1 MAIVSVSQL
10 KIGDKIIEDV
20 VTKMGN
26 VLFKKGFYV
35 TQREYEILRA
45 FLIPSVSV
53 EAKESDTETGD
64 KAVEDKIEDSGLVQF
79 YTVYDKMI
87 QLLKKMFKD
96 SAASPNIPILD
107 IRNGMDQLIS
117 RIDHYNIL
125 TFAPRMLNMGE
136 YIFHNSIMVALT
148 SYMLARWHGF
158 QSKDWMPI
166 ALGGLLHDIG
176 NVKVDPAILSKPS
189 KLSASEVEEM
199 RRHTLYGY
207 AILKNI
213 PALNEGSKLCALQHH
228 EREDSSGY
236 PLSLQGNKI
245 HPYAKVI
252 AVADIF
258 HAMTSQRSYKKAQS
272 PYLVLEQ
279 LQKESFGKLDPMLV
293 STFVN
298 KVTQF
303 HHGTIVRLSDNRV
316 GEIIFTD
323 RANPTRPMV
332 NVNGTIVNLAVDRK
346 LFIQE
351 VV

>member
-10 KIGDKIIEDV
+10 KIGDKIVEDV
-20 VTKMGN
+20 ITKMGN
-26 VLFKKGFYV
+26 VLFKKGFNV

-45 FLIPSVSV
+45 FLIPSVSI
-53 EAKESDTETGD
+53 EAKESDSEATD
-64 KAVEDKIEDSGLVQF
+64 KAEEFKAEDTGLIQF
-79 YTVYDKMI
+79 YTEYDKMI
-87 QLLKKMFKD
+87 QLLKKVFKD
-96 SAASPNIPILD
+96 AMSSPTIPILD
-107 IRNGMDQLIS
+107 IRNGMEHLIAK
-117 RIDHYNIL
+117 IQHYNIL
-125 TFAPRMLNMGE
+125 TFTPRMLSTDE
-136 YIFHNSIMVALT
+136 YIYHNSIMVALT
-148 SYMLARWHGF
+148 SFILARWHGF

-176 NVKVDPAILSKPS
+176 NAKVDRAILSKPS
-189 KLSASEVEEM
+189 KLTVLEVEEV

-207 AILKNI
+207 SILKNI
-213 PALNEGSKLCALQHH
+213 PALNEGSKLGALQHH
-228 EREDSSGY
+228 EREDGSGY
-236 PLSLQGNKI
+236 PLAVKGDKI

-258 HAMTSQRSYKKAQS
+258 HAMTSHRTYKKAQS

-279 LQKESFGKLDPMLV
+279 LQKESFGKLDPIIV
-293 STFVN
+293 STFIN

-303 HHGTIVRLSDNRV
+303 HNGTIVRLSDNSV

-332 NVNGTIVNLAVDRK
+332 NVNGTIINLAVDRK

-351 VV
+351 VI

>member
-1 MAIVSVSQL
+1 MAIISVSQL
-10 KIGDKIIEDV
+10 KIGDKIVEDV

-35 TQREYEILRA
+35 TQREYDILRA
-45 FLIPSVSV
+45 FLIPAVTIEP
-53 EAKESDTETGD
+53 EASAKSEERQ
-64 KAVEDKIEDSGLVQF
+64 EESGLIQF
-79 YTVYDKMI
+79 YTEYDKML
-87 QLLKKMFKD
+87 QLLKKVFKN
-96 SAASPNIPILD
+96 AMASPTIPILD
-107 IRNGMDQLIS
+107 IRTGLEQLIAK
-117 RIDHYNIL
+117 IEHYNIL
-125 TFAPRMLNMGE
+125 TFTPRMLNSDE
-136 YIFHNSIMVALT
+136 YMYHNSIMVALT
-148 SYMLARWHGF
+148 SYLLGKWHGF
-158 QSKDWMPI
+158 QSKDWIPI

-176 NVKVDPAILSKPS
+176 NAKVDPAILAKPS
-189 KLSASEVEEM
+189 KLTAAEVEEV

-207 AILKNI
+207 AILKNT
-213 PALNEGSKLCALQHH
+213 ASLNDGSKLCALQHH
-228 EREDSSGY
+228 EREDGSGY
-236 PLSLQGNKI
+236 PLAVKGDKI

-258 HAMTSQRSYKKAQS
+258 HAMTSNRTYKKAQS

-279 LQKESFGKLDPMLV
+279 VQKESFGKLEPTIV
-293 STFVN
+293 STFIH

-303 HHGTIVRLSDNRV
+303 HHGTIVRLSDNRI

-332 NVNGTIVNLAVDRK
+332 NINGTIVNLAVDRK